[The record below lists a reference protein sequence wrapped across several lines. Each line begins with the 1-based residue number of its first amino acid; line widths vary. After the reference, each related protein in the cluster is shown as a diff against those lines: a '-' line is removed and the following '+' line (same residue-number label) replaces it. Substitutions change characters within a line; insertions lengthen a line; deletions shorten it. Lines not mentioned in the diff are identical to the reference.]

1 MNSILSNETNLNR
14 NLVNIIGECL
24 LSEKNIIKQNKKE
37 YLSELLYATE
47 SISDSLTHNR
57 IFNYR
62 NVKWIENI
70 NFKNVSYEIH
80 TGYQTHWY
88 FRLKC

>member
-62 NVKWIENI
+62 NVKYLFDDNSLHCQSNI
-70 NFKNVSYEIH
+70 RI
-80 TGYQTHWY
+80 
-88 FRLKC
+88 R